1 MKKILFLSFLSGLLI
16 SCSNQ
21 PENNGADN
29 SVETDTIHVKQLP
42 AWADDASIYEVN
54 IRQYTPEGTIN
65 AFAKHLDRLQKLG
78 VEILWIMP
86 VQPIGVKNRKGDLG
100 SYYSISDYTAVNPN
114 FGTVEDFK
122 NLVAEAHKRD
132 MKVILDWVANHT
144 AFDHQ
149 WTEEHPD
156 WYTHDS
162 LGNIISPVADW
173 SDVADLNYDAKGMP
187 EAMQEEMLWWVKECD
202 IDGFRCDV
210 AYMVPMDFWNE
221 TRAMLDKVKPVFML
235 AEAEGPEFHDKAFDM
250 TYGWEFHHLMNE
262 VAKGEKNIS
271 ALEEYR
277 AKVDSLYQPEDIH
290 MYFTTNHDENSWQGT
305 VYERMGANHKNF
317 FVLAATFKS
326 GMPLIYS
333 GQEAGLKHRLSF
345 FGKDS
350 IDWSN
355 LVLKDFYEKVIAL
368 KSSHPALMNGAAEGS
383 FEKIMAVDES
393 GVYAYKRV
401 KHEDEVWVFLNF
413 SDHSYE
419 FNTQGI
425 DEALMDVISNQ
436 EVKLNENSLLKV
448 QPHNFKLLISK

>member
-1 MKKILFLSFLSGLLI
+1 MKNFLFFSLLTSLLI
-16 SCSNQ
+16 SCNNKADQ
-21 PENNGADN
+21 ENDQALTQAD
-29 SVETDTIHVKQLP
+29 TTYTQQMP

-65 AFAKHLDRLQKLG
+65 AFTKHLDRLQKLG

-144 AFDHQ
+144 AYDHH

-156 WYTHDS
+156 WYTRDS
-162 LGNIISPVADW
+162 LGNIISPVEDW
-173 SDVADLNYDAKGMP
+173 SDVADLNYEAEGMP
-187 EAMQEEMLWWVKECD
+187 EAMQEEMIWWLKECD

-210 AYMVPMDFWNE
+210 AYMVPMEFWKE
-221 TRAMLDKVKPVFML
+221 TREKLDAVKPVFML
-235 AEAEGPEFHDKAFDM
+235 AEAEGPEFHDNGFDM
-250 TYGWEFHHLMNE
+250 TYGWEFHHLMND
-262 VAKGEKNIS
+262 VAKGEKTVKVF
-271 ALEEYR
+271 EEYR

-305 VYERMGANHKNF
+305 VFERMGANHKNF
-317 FVLAATFKS
+317 FVLAATFES

-355 LVLKDFYEKVIAL
+355 TELKDFYEKIIAL
-368 KSSHPALMNGAAEGS
+368 KSQHPALLNGAAEGS
-383 FEKIMAVDES
+383 LEKIMSVDES
-393 GVYAYKRV
+393 GIYAYKRV
-401 KHEDEVWVFLNF
+401 KDQNEVWVFLNF
-413 SDHSYE
+413 SDKKYD
-419 FNTQGI
+419 FNMQEMNQSFT
-425 DEALMDVISNQ
+425 DVITGKS
-436 EVKLNENSLLKV
+436 VKLNENTLLKV
-448 QPHNFKLLISK
+448 EPHNFRLLTSN